1 MAGQDRNEP
10 PSRECYLRTIIVP
23 APWSVNNSRSN
34 TCGSLPST
42 MCTRGTANNA
52 FRHAVTLGIIPP
64 LMMPS
69 SIRCSASVS
78 VNSEINDP
86 SVRQMP
92 ATLLKKMS
100 FSALSAP
107 ARCAATRSA
116 LMFKQVPLCDCP
128 SGAITGIYP
137 CSINVCTRV
146 GSTDSISTH
155 KPQPFVDNSG
165 ANHITVSSTQTNR
178 VAVHL

>member
-1 MAGQDRNEP
+1 MGDKIKGYFISYHPDCR
-10 PSRECYLRTIIVP
+10 CYLRTIMVP
-23 APWSVNNSRSN
+23 APCSVNNSRSN

-42 MCTRGTANNA
+42 MCTRGTANSA
-52 FRHAVTLGIIPP
+52 LRHAVTLGIIPP

-69 SIRCSASVS
+69 SIRCSASTS

-92 ATLLKKMS
+92 TTLLKKMS

-116 LMFKQVPLCDCP
+116 LMFKQVPLCDCAQWRNHGNI
-128 SGAITGIYP
+128 SLFNQRLYQGGI
-137 CSINVCTRV
+137 
-146 GSTDSISTH
+146 D
-155 KPQPFVDNSG
+155 
-165 ANHITVSSTQTNR
+165 
-178 VAVHL
+178 